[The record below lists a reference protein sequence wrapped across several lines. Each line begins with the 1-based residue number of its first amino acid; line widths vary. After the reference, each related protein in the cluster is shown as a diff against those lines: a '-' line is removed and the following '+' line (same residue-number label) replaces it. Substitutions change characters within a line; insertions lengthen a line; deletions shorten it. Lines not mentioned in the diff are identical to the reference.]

1 MIARLSQLPA
11 NSADLRLAELLTAS
25 LLCTMP
31 LATVTAEP
39 VPQVSHFVTA
49 EVRTPNGSPVANLP
63 VVFSFRGADKQ
74 VVLKGI
80 NVQGGIRRLQTDA
93 QGRFTLD
100 CNGTNLALMAASAEG
115 FCLAQSRDLTNGSI
129 LVLQPW
135 ARVEGTRTVH
145 NRPLPRHRLALNTIG
160 RCIDKSIEGCV
171 AMDAQTT
178 TDAEGRFVFEHV
190 PPVEV
195 LLKDVLPWQGANARR
210 GPHYEVVREVDMEPG
225 ETRRVNAATRGR
237 TVVGRIELGGGL
249 AGMFDL
255 KSLDHGFQRGLAP
268 EGLSKFD
275 VARIPAAF
283 DTPDKRAKWL
293 LDWLESTE
301 AGRWRK
307 ARFTRGRDVMI
318 RADGTFVCEMVEPG
332 NYVLDGQFYKDGRR
346 AATIDSFRVV
356 VPPAKPGEEDTPV
369 DAGTA
374 RLEAFVWL
382 KPGDAAPEFTAPML
396 EGPQMKLSE
405 FRGKYVLLDFWAT
418 WCGPCVAEMPH
429 LKTTYDTFG
438 KDLRFTIVSL
448 SCDSDH
454 EAPRTFA
461 KAKGIAWPQAFSDD
475 LLNKSYGVMSIPQ
488 IMLVGP
494 EGRLVARD
502 LRGPAIKAAVAAALA
517 K

>member
-1 MIARLSQLPA
+1 M
-11 NSADLRLAELLTAS
+11 
-25 LLCTMP
+25 
-31 LATVTAEP
+31 
-39 VPQVSHFVTA
+39 
-49 EVRTPNGSPVANLP
+49 
-63 VVFSFRGADKQ
+63 
-74 VVLKGI
+74 LKAI
-80 NVQGGIRRLQTDA
+80 EVQGGIQRLQTDA
-93 QGRFTLD
+93 QGRFALE
-100 CNGTNLALMAASAEG
+100 CNGTNLGLMAASAEG

-129 LVLQPW
+129 LLLQPW
-135 ARVEGTRTVH
+135 GRIEGTRTDH
-145 NRPLPRHRLALNTIG
+145 NRPLPHHRLALDLIG
-160 RCIDKSIEGCV
+160 RCVDLSIQSCID
-171 AMDAQTT
+171 MDNRTT

-195 LLKDVLPWQGANARR
+195 WLEDLLAWQGANARR
-210 GPHYEVVREVDMEPG
+210 GPHEERVQEVDMQPG
-225 ETRRVNAATRGR
+225 DTRHVNAATRGR
-237 TVVGRIELGGGL
+237 TVIGRIELGEGL
-249 AGMFDL
+249 AGTVDL
-255 KSLDHGFQRGLAP
+255 KSLDQELQRGIAP
-268 EGLSKFD
+268 EGFI
-275 VARIPAAF
+275 ARGRPRVPAAF
-283 DTPDKRAKWL
+283 DAPDKRAKWL
-293 LDWLESTE
+293 SDWYETTE
-301 AGRWRK
+301 AGRQRK
-307 ARFTRGRDVMI
+307 AMSAKGRDVMV
-318 RADGTFVCEMVEPG
+318 RADGTFLCELVEPG

-356 VPPAKPGEEDTPV
+356 VPPAKPGEEDAPV

-374 RLEAFVWL
+374 RLEAVIRL

-396 EGPQMKLSE
+396 EGPEMKLSE

-494 EGRLVARD
+494 DGRLVARD
-502 LRGPAIKAAVAAALA
+502 LRGAAIKEAVAAALA